1 MDYSNLEIEVK
12 NIPRLESLG
21 NGRCYRRYLYQFVNS
36 LSAQNRLNLQ
46 VKELDYKFTY
56 SKEKYD
62 LAEDVDVYALVGVER
77 LNDLGAIFIVSTE
90 EPEEDAI
97 FIYGLISLP
106 RRIET
111 IFGIIESI
119 QGDSRNMWIKNYIR

>member
-1 MDYSNLEIEVK
+1 MDYSNIEIEVK
-12 NIPRLESLG
+12 NIPRIESLG
-21 NGRCYRRYLYQFVNS
+21 DGRCYRKYFYQFVNT
-36 LSAQNRLNLQ
+36 LPAQNRLNLQ
-46 VKELDYKFTY
+46 AKELDYKFTY
-56 SKEKYD
+56 SKEEYD
-62 LAEDVDVYALVGVER
+62 LAEDGDVYALVSVER
-77 LNDLGAIFIVSTE
+77 LNDLAAIFIVSTE

-106 RRIET
+106 RKIET